1 MTPTPVKY
9 PSRVHLR
16 WTQKLSKEQL
26 KQVFEYSISYFW
38 WDFGCFRRM
47 FCDDRLRQT
56 HLSFCDT
63 TWTELEW
70 FLQLQNLKSNQGA
83 AQGSDVQERKIVK
96 NELHIKLSR
105 QTYDSAARL
114 IIPRRLML
122 DTSDRVSNFCWTKNI
137 KFAATKNCLS
147 NRTRAGYVYKSGD
160 RS

>member
-1 MTPTPVKY
+1 
-9 PSRVHLR
+9 
-16 WTQKLSKEQL
+16 
-26 KQVFEYSISYFW
+26 
-38 WDFGCFRRM
+38 M

-96 NELHIKLSR
+96 KELHIKLSR

-114 IIPRRLML
+114 I
-122 DTSDRVSNFCWTKNI
+122 
-137 KFAATKNCLS
+137 
-147 NRTRAGYVYKSGD
+147 
-160 RS
+160 